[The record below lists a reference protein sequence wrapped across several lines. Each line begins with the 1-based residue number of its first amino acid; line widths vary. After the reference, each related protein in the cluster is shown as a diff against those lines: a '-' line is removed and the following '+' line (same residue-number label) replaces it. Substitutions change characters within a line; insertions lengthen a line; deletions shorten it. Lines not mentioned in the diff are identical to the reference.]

1 MVVTDAV
8 QNASE
13 LSLQDNQIANAI
25 SAWLCALNLID
36 SGLSFESAT
45 RQCISLCRVFSLFA
59 PQLLSE
65 RDFFI
70 PAPNAE
76 ANLSRH
82 RRYNTRR
89 LARCL
94 VRYFHLKLSDP
105 NLSLPDVQSPQP
117 LVQLRQTA
125 RDTILSL
132 SEAARTED
140 VEPVPVMLSLAEVV
154 LCAAVHS
161 DKREPFI
168 KAVLTLA
175 PDHQDALA
183 ASICRT
189 TVEKPKDTRVLGQIP
204 VNDENINSK
213 TATAPSRKSGTMDKG
228 STPLS
233 TPRGIPLA
241 DYKALAAER
250 DNLRRKLA
258 ACEFE
263 KNKAVELF
271 QGLKTNLEEASD
283 KIRLLETKQ
292 EESEAELVAKSKA
305 LNEAKSELRGAHA
318 ATEEFEVVR
327 AKAASAEKL
336 EASLKRASKRL
347 EELCEIRRVNAD
359 LEAQVSA
366 FRETEERLS
375 KHAEYLEAQLT
386 YSNTRSTQFAK
397 LSETLSAEMEKKDIE
412 IKALKSENGS
422 LKTSMETANQQL
434 AAFLM
439 QSAQTASR
447 DTGINRASEDMSAS
461 IRTPK
466 SLGGPKTSDQTTPK
480 TVQMSDEL
488 VKERACDILFK
499 DIGARMTWEDIV
511 ECIDG
516 VMDAL
521 KDLDA
526 MEDGAEPC
534 LGSSSEA
541 SIERNPSVSGARQP
555 SMQSRPSQ
563 QSVDTNT
570 SYIGSE
576 AESRMSLLPEF
587 DVMDYQ
593 ERVQKGHSGDE
604 FDYAANHTNVEEIPL
619 DRTRPPTS
627 EAVQE
632 QKNINPMAAE
642 GTSSLSATE
651 DESDCEAADE
661 TVNATI
667 PQSLKP
673 APITQP
679 NPSSCVRRNS
689 GIDSLKR
696 SPTQPH
702 SPFIADD
709 IMPGKGHTIRLQ
721 FGSKHLHSVRHSSLI
736 QLKTFKRASS
746 LTLSKRSGVSSNHSR
761 SDTTRLILQ
770 TRNDLLSLQ
779 NTLDL
784 MRTERQSS
792 RSVGNLVHQLDV
804 TRKQLHEAQ
813 AKLLESNAEC
823 SNLRFEMDLLL
834 KEVDV
839 LSAAKEK
846 KNDDESKILEE
857 KERLIEHLRDTL
869 KLKEDELS
877 VMKRK
882 LKATSEHVEN
892 LEQSRK
898 SLEEKLRTS
907 KVVERAQEVEIA
919 RLNAKLETSEVMAA
933 KLDAV
938 MKRADGLQKEIS
950 KERENHLQGIAEAV
964 KREQRIAEEARKE
977 ARMMA
982 KNHTT
987 MLEDVRASALAA
999 ARGSM
1004 RANQERV
1011 PRRGAWFTDFWRRLL
1026 HLERLNSDFSTSH
1039 TVPTSA
1045 AESGQRGRSVRVRR
1059 Q

>member
-8 QNASE
+8 QTAPVPSAKDAE
-13 LSLQDNQIANAI
+13 IANAI
-25 SAWLCALNLID
+25 SAWLSALNLID

-45 RQCISLCRVFSLFA
+45 RQCLSLCRVFNLFA
-59 PQLLSE
+59 PTLLSE

-70 PAPNAE
+70 PTPNAE

-89 LARCL
+89 LARSL
-94 VRYFHLKLSDP
+94 VRHFHLTPSNP
-105 NLSLPDVQSPQP
+105 NISLPDVQTPPP
-117 LVQLRQTA
+117 LVQLKQSA
-125 RDTILSL
+125 KDTILSL
-132 SEAARTED
+132 SEAGRTED
-140 VEPVPVMLSLAEVV
+140 VEPFPVMLSLAEVV

-168 KAVLTLA
+168 KAVLTLSTG
-175 PDHQDALA
+175 HQDALA
-183 ASICRT
+183 ASIGRIT
-189 TVEKPKDTRVLGQIP
+189 IEKLKDTRVLGQIP
-204 VNDENINSK
+204 VNDENLNVRS
-213 TATAPSRKSGTMDKG
+213 ATPSRKSSTMDKCA
-228 STPLS
+228 SPLS

-263 KNKAVELF
+263 KNKAVELS

-292 EESEAELVAKSKA
+292 EESEAELVTKSKA
-305 LNEAKSELRGAHA
+305 LNEAKSALRVAHVA
-318 ATEEFEVVR
+318 AEEVDILR
-327 AKAASAEKL
+327 AKAASAEQL

-347 EELCEIRRVNAD
+347 EEVADMRRVNKD

-375 KHAEYLEAQLT
+375 KHNEYLEGQLT

-397 LSETLSAEMEKKDIE
+397 LSQDLTEEMGKKDSDIRT
-412 IKALKSENGS
+412 LKCENES
-422 LKTSMETANQQL
+422 LKTSVETANQQL
-434 AAFLM
+434 AAFFM
-439 QSAQTASR
+439 QSAHTASR
-447 DTGINRASEDMSAS
+447 DTGINPASEEMSAAL
-461 IRTPK
+461 RTPK
-466 SLGGPKTSDQTTPK
+466 SMGGAKVSNQATPTTIPI
-480 TVQMSDEL
+480 SDEL
-488 VKERACDILFK
+488 IKERACDILFA

-526 MEDGAEPC
+526 MEDGADPC

-541 SIERNPSVSGARQP
+541 ETERKPSISRVAQP
-555 SMQSRPSQ
+555 HLLSRTSQ
-563 QSVDTNT
+563 QSIDTNT
-570 SYIGSE
+570 SDIGSE

-587 DVMDYQ
+587 TIMDYQ
-593 ERVQKGHSGDE
+593 ERIQKGHSGDE
-604 FDYAANHTNVEEIPL
+604 FDFAANHTNVEEIPL
-619 DRTRPPTS
+619 DRSQLPPS
-627 EAVQE
+627 PAVQC
-632 QKNINPMAAE
+632 QRNVVPVPGE
-642 GTSSLSATE
+642 GTSSLSTTE
-651 DESDCEAADE
+651 DEGEPADE

-667 PQSLKP
+667 PISHEETFAQTD
-673 APITQP
+673 A
-679 NPSSCVRRNS
+679 SSCERKS
-689 GIDSLKR
+689 SAIDSMKR

-709 IMPGKGHTIRLQ
+709 IMQGKGQTIRLHFSSRQ
-721 FGSKHLHSVRHSSLI
+721 LPSVRHSSLI
-736 QLKTFKRASS
+736 QLRSIKRASS
-746 LTLSKRSGVSSNHSR
+746 LTLSKRSGMSSSDSR
-761 SDTTRLILQ
+761 SDTTRTLVLQ
-770 TRNDLLSLQ
+770 THNDLLSLQ

-792 RSVGNLVHQLDV
+792 RSVGNLVHQLDT
-804 TRKQLHEAQ
+804 TRKQLNEAQ
-813 AKLLESNAEC
+813 AKLFESKAEC
-823 SNLRFEMDLLL
+823 SSLRYEMDLLL

-839 LSAAKEK
+839 LAAKKKEK
-846 KNDDESKILEE
+846 EEDEMSVLEE
-857 KERLIEHLRDTL
+857 KEKVVEHLQDNLRVKEEEL
-869 KLKEDELS
+869 VNAKL
-877 VMKRK
+877 K
-882 LKATSEHVEN
+882 LKATAEHVDN

-919 RLNAKLETSEVMAA
+919 RLNAKLETSEIMAA
-933 KLDAV
+933 KLDDV
-938 MKRADGLQKEIS
+938 VKRADGLQKEIS
-950 KERENHLQGIAEAV
+950 KERENHLHGIAEAV

-977 ARMMA
+977 ARLMA

-1004 RANQERV
+1004 RSNQEKM

-1026 HLERLNSDFSTSH
+1026 HLEKLNSDFSSSH

-1045 AESGQRGRSVRVRR
+1045 AERDGHRGRSVRTRR